1 MRNAR
6 ALQRI
11 AIILAVLFVL
21 SLLPVMAVAFYNH
34 PRGRLHLRRGA
45 AQGH

>member
-6 ALQRI
+6 ALQWI

-21 SLLPVMAVAFYNH
+21 SLLPVMAVAFYT

>member
-11 AIILAVLFVL
+11 AIILAVLFAL
-21 SLLPVMAVAFYNH
+21 SLLPVMAVAF
-34 PRGRLHLRRGA
+34 
-45 AQGH
+45 

>member
-21 SLLPVMAVAFYNH
+21 SLLPVSFDSKKS
-34 PRGRLHLRRGA
+34 
-45 AQGH
+45 